1 MPAKLIDG
9 KKIADMY
16 LTEVRDYIKTH
27 GIMPKIVTIL
37 VGDDPASHTYVDIKQ
52 KTCQKIGIDVE
63 IHRPVQD
70 KDSILQLIQKLNN
83 DSSVN
88 GILVQLPLPPGI
100 NEEDIISRIDESKDV
115 DGLHPM
121 NIGRLAYGDESMPAC
136 TAFGIIKILENEN
149 IELEG
154 SNVVILGRGIHV
166 GKPLYSMLVNRNAT
180 VTLCHSKTR
189 NLSAITK
196 NADIIIVAIGKS
208 GYLTG
213 DMIKEGSVLIDV
225 GINKVN
231 GELKGDI
238 DFDSVKNKASLITP
252 VPGGVGP
259 MTVAMLAKNTLSAYI
274 RQHSND

>member
-9 KKIADMY
+9 KKMADMC
-16 LTEVRDYIKTH
+16 LMEVKDYIKTH
-27 GIMPKIVTIL
+27 DIVPKIVTIL
-37 VGDDPASHTYVDIKQ
+37 TGDDPASHTYVNIKQ
-52 KTCQKIGIDVE
+52 KICQKIGIAVE
-63 IHRPVQD
+63 IHRPAQN

-83 DSSVN
+83 DISVN
-88 GILVQLPLPPGI
+88 GILVQLPLPAGI
-100 NEEDIISRIDESKDV
+100 SEEDIISRIDESKDV

-136 TAFGIIKILENEN
+136 TAFGIVKILENEN
-149 IELEG
+149 INLEG

-180 VTLCHSKTR
+180 VTICHSKTR
-189 NLSAITK
+189 NLRAITK
-196 NADIIIVAIGKS
+196 NADIIIVAIGKP
-208 GYLTG
+208 GYLKE

-225 GINKVN
+225 GINKVS
-231 GELKGDI
+231 GELRGDI

-259 MTVAMLAKNTLSAYI
+259 MTVAMLAKNTISAYT